1 MKHNRI
7 KSNYFW
13 WMTCAFY
20 GTSKVAEMRFFILC
34 VGLQIGSN
42 PMAYLQQLKAP
53 TESHGI
59 CGTVLE
65 NYSPLH
71 IGFDK

>member
-1 MKHNRI
+1 M
-7 KSNYFW
+7 
-13 WMTCAFY
+13 
-20 GTSKVAEMRFFILC
+20 AEMRFFILC